1 MPRAV
6 GSKDYISLTKGLIT
20 EASPLAFPEGAT
32 TDELNFV
39 LDTDGITRSRRK
51 GLDSVK
57 TDQTESFGPN
67 DIARLQEVLYWQAT
81 DLILFVYDKIGQNFG
96 TYLSIH
102 RNNLQMTKVGTYELS
117 EQSNQVFLAQSTN
130 FVSITVGKG
139 NLPYLLE
146 YKEDTAEIEL
156 SRITIYVRDF
166 ELVDDGL
173 PLTERPSTL
182 SDNHKYNLYNAGW
195 YANRRDSDTGGR
207 PFADP
212 VSMVFGTLTD
222 YPSNADVASLGV
234 RFDSE
239 NNFDVFDIDV
249 FRTITVGSTEA
260 PRGHYIYPVGSFDR
274 TSKLTASGK
283 LLDGAPSNTLT
294 SLQTW
299 SV

>member
-51 GLDSVK
+51 GLAPVK
-57 TDQTESFGPN
+57 TDQVKTFGPN
-67 DIARLQEVLYWQAT
+67 DIGRLQEVLYWQAP

-102 RNNLQMTKVGTYELS
+102 RNNLSMTEIGSYELS

-130 FVSITVGKG
+130 FVSITVGEG
-139 NLPYLLE
+139 SLPYLLE
-146 YKEDTAEIEL
+146 YKEDTSEIEL
-156 SRITIYVRDF
+156 SEITIYVRDF

-195 YANRRDSDTGGR
+195 YAPRRSSQTGL
-207 PFADP
+207 PFSDP
-212 VSMVFGTLTD
+212 VTLVFND
-222 YPSNADVASLGV
+222 ISAYPSNADVASLGV
-234 RFDSE
+234 RFNAE
-239 NNFDVFDIDV
+239 NDFDVFDPEV
-249 FRTITVGSTEA
+249 FKTITVGNTEA